1 MHAANWRD
9 RIWEGID
16 QPWDVLV
23 IGGGITGAAILRQ
36 ATRAGWHTLL
46 VEQRDFSSG
55 TSSRSSKLVHGG
67 FRYLNQG
74 QLRVVRDSVRQRQRL
89 IAEAPG
95 LIDPIGFTLAHY
107 RGDRPS
113 PWLYQVGLALYDLM
127 AAQWNHQRYDV
138 ASYARIA
145 PHITHDGLIAGL
157 RCIEATTDDARLVF
171 RLIAEAVADG
181 GVALNYLAASR
192 LLYERDMVVGAR
204 LHDTVGQREAD
215 VRARVVINA
224 TGVWVDQL
232 RGQGQAGPRMR
243 PLRGSHLVF
252 PAWRFP
258 VAQVIAFRHPL
269 DRRYVS
275 VVPWEEVTLVGTT
288 DRDHRQAL
296 DAEPAISPDEVA
308 YLMAGVEA
316 LFPSLGLTLDDIVAT
331 FSGIRPVIDTGKAD
345 PSKEAR
351 DYLVLA
357 EHGLLT
363 VMGGKL
369 TTFDLV
375 ARDALAVAQSRLPT
389 PVAPQHDESIFAP
402 CHDDLPATL
411 SERTRRR
418 LRGRYGAASTALVAI
433 AKEGELERVPG
444 TTTLWAELR
453 WAARHE
459 CVVHLDDLLLRRM
472 RLGVQVPQGGAALL
486 PQIRGL
492 CQEELGWDETRW
504 LAEEAAYLALWRK
517 HYSIP
522 DQAVVPDWHGMLVE
536 ARHQRQASREEQ
548 HKQARQRTAIAVAIG
563 ALIGLSAVILRR
575 RVAH

>member
-1 MHAANWRD
+1 MHAANSRD
-9 RIWEGID
+9 SIWEAIER
-16 QPWDVLV
+16 PWDVLV

-36 ATRAGWHTLL
+36 ATRAGWRTLL

-95 LIDPIGFTLAHY
+95 LIDPVGFTLAHY
-107 RGDRPS
+107 CGDRPS

-145 PHITHDGLIAGL
+145 PHVTQDGLIAGL
-157 RCIEATTDDARLVF
+157 RCLEATTDDARLVF

-181 GVALNYLAASR
+181 GAALNYVAATA
-192 LLYERDMVVGAR
+192 LLHEGDVIVGAR
-204 LHDTVGQREAD
+204 LHDTVGQRDAE

-224 TGVWVDQL
+224 TGAWVDQL
-232 RGQGQAGPRMR
+232 RGQLGAAPRMR

-258 VAQVIAFRHPL
+258 VAQMIAFRHPL
-269 DRRYVS
+269 DRRYVI
-275 VVPWEEVTLVGTT
+275 VVPWDEVTLVGTT
-288 DRDHRQAL
+288 DLDHREAL
-296 DAEPAISPDEVA
+296 DVEPAISPDEVA

-316 LFPSLGLTLDDIVAT
+316 VFPSLGLTLDDIVAT
-331 FSGIRPVIDTGKAD
+331 FSGVRPVIDTGKAN

-357 EHGLLT
+357 EHGLVT

-369 TTFDLV
+369 TTFNLV
-375 ARDALAVAQSRLPT
+375 ARDALAVAQSRLP
-389 PVAPQHDESIFAP
+389 AARQKNESIFVAS
-402 CHDDLPATL
+402 DDNLPATL
-411 SERTRRR
+411 PEQSRQR
-418 LRGRYGAASTALVAI
+418 LRGRYGAAAAAVVAI

-459 CVVHLDDLLLRRM
+459 HLVHLDDLLLRRV
-472 RLGVQVPQGGAALL
+472 RLGVQMPQGGAALL
-486 PQIRGL
+486 ARIRNI
-492 CQEELGWDETRW
+492 CQEELGWDDSQW
-504 LAEEAAYLALWRK
+504 LAEEGAYLARWRK
-517 HYSIP
+517 HYSVP
-522 DQAVVPDWHGMLVE
+522 DRALVPDWHGMLVQ
-536 ARHQRQASREEQ
+536 ARRQRLARLEEQ
-548 HKQARQRTAIAVAIG
+548 RKETRYRTTIGIVIG
-563 ALIGLSAVILRR
+563 ALIGLSIVILRR
-575 RVAH
+575 RAAD